1 MRAVVITEHGGPEVI
16 QVQERPDPPV
26 GPGEVRIAVKAAG
39 VNFADT
45 LARTGLY
52 PDSPKVPCVLGY
64 EVAGDVESVG
74 DGVESVRPGDRVLAG
89 TRFNGQAELVTV
101 RQNMVY
107 ELPERLSYQEGA
119 AFPVNYATAQAG
131 LVVMA
136 GLKAGERVLIHAAA
150 GGVGISATQIAKR
163 IGAEVFGT
171 ASAAKHDAIRAQGVD
186 HAIDYRNEDFADV
199 VRRVTGGEGIDVAFD
214 ALGPSSFRKDYRL
227 LRQGGRL
234 VMYGASEVQTGE
246 RRSVPTALRT
256 LAKSPFSSMPWWKG
270 LGVMNEN
277 KGVFGLNML
286 AWWDA
291 EGSLDRV
298 IEPLI
303 SALRRGDLQPVV
315 AEAFSFDRAPDAH
328 RFIAERR
335 NIGKVVLVP
344 SKVPRRSGRSGR
356 SSVVAV
362 RGEVILERPS
372 TGPQL
377 AGQLVPACLGPRGLG
392 SVTVATSLLGGPV
405 VRLHLVGHVLGICP
419 EALVRG
425 LL

>member
-1 MRAVVITEHGGPEVI
+1 MRAVVITEHGGPEVLK
-16 QVQERPDPPV
+16 VQERPDPPV

-39 VNFADT
+39 INFADT

-52 PDSPKVPCVLGY
+52 PDSPKVPCVVGY
-64 EVAGDVESVG
+64 EVAGEVESVG
-74 DGVESVRPGDRVLAG
+74 DGVQSFKPGDRVLAG

-101 RQNMVY
+101 PEDMVY
-107 ELPERLSYQEGA
+107 ELPAELSFEEGA

-136 GLKAGERVLIHAAA
+136 GLKQGERVLIHAAA

-171 ASAAKHDAIRAQGVD
+171 ASASKHDAIRSQGVD
-186 HAIDYRNEDFADV
+186 HAIDYRGQDFAAE
-199 VRRVTGGEGIDVAFD
+199 VRRITGGEGIDVAFD
-214 ALGPSSFRKDYRL
+214 AIGPSSFRKDYRL
-227 LRQGGRL
+227 LRPGGRL
-234 VMYGASEVQTGE
+234 IMYGASEVHT
-246 RRSVPTALRT
+246 RDKRHLPTALRT

-286 AWWDA
+286 SWWDA

-298 IEPLI
+298 IKPLI
-303 SALRRGDLQPVV
+303 PALGDGQLKPVV
-315 AEAFSFDRAPDAH
+315 AEAFPFDRAPDAH

-344 SKVPRRSGRSGR
+344 
-356 SSVVAV
+356 
-362 RGEVILERPS
+362 
-372 TGPQL
+372 
-377 AGQLVPACLGPRGLG
+377 
-392 SVTVATSLLGGPV
+392 
-405 VRLHLVGHVLGICP
+405 
-419 EALVRG
+419 
-425 LL
+425 

>member
-1 MRAVVITEHGGPEVI
+1 MRAVVITEHGGPEVL

-45 LARTGLY
+45 LARTGMY
-52 PDSPKVPCVLGY
+52 PDSPKVPCVVGY
-64 EVAGDVESVG
+64 EVAGEVESVG
-74 DGVESVRPGDRVLAG
+74 DGVESVKPGDRVLAG

-101 RQNMVY
+101 RENMVY
-107 ELPERLSYQEGA
+107 ALPQQLSFEEGA

-171 ASAAKHDAIRAQGVD
+171 ASASKHDAIREQGVD
-186 HAIDYRNEDFADV
+186 HAIDYRSKDYAEE
-199 VRRVTGGEGIDVAFD
+199 VRRLTGGEGIDVAFD

-227 LRQGGRL
+227 LRPGGRL
-234 VMYGASEVQTGE
+234 IMYGASEVQTGE

-303 SALRRGDLQPVV
+303 RALQEGELKPVV
-315 AEAFSFDRAPDAH
+315 AEAFPFNRAPDAH

-344 SKVPRRSGRSGR
+344 
-356 SSVVAV
+356 
-362 RGEVILERPS
+362 
-372 TGPQL
+372 
-377 AGQLVPACLGPRGLG
+377 
-392 SVTVATSLLGGPV
+392 
-405 VRLHLVGHVLGICP
+405 
-419 EALVRG
+419 
-425 LL
+425 